1 MLPALVR
8 LSPTQGTG
16 FALAACLPGARGQGT
31 QVAGD
36 AVTRLALVTDDGS
49 RIYGTPRNH
58 KKTCLGRQHSLL
70 FHRKINNDSDMG
82 NALKSLNGLVAAI
95 ALAPRGTGC
104 SAFGV

>member
-1 MLPALVR
+1 M
-8 LSPTQGTG
+8 
-16 FALAACLPGARGQGT
+16 
-31 QVAGD
+31 GD